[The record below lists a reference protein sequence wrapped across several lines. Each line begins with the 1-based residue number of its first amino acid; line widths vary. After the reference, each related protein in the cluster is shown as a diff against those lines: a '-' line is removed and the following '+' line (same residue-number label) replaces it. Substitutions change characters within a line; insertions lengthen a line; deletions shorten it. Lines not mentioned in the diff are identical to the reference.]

1 MRPRHRHADR
11 ADHRRHR
18 GLRRRDDRG
27 NHPRLQVRRL
37 GRRHRHRRRGSY
49 HHHHRRHP
57 DHRDGHRRHHQ
68 DRGLRERAAGRPD
81 DRPER
86 AGRLADEGACC
97 PAKHRGEVRHR
108 VLVEHPDAAD
118 RLRRP
123 AAAGRAAQRAS
134 ATRRGCCRRAGSARR
149 AWVRRG
155 RAPAEGWEYRA
166 WHLGPPRV
174 RSRQEALPAPRALRP
189 PPEPPRAAAGR
200 ARQASGPRAWVA
212 HWPRWHRCRQRLAW
226 PQARPV
232 RLHHCLP
239 PSRVC
244 YRRTLRATGARRA
257 LRRLTTLI

>member
-1 MRPRHRHADR
+1 MRPRHRRADR
-11 ADHRRHR
+11 AVHRRHR

-49 HHHHRRHP
+49 HHRRRHP
-57 DHRDGHRRHHQ
+57 DHRDGHRRRRHQ
-68 DRGLRERAAGRPD
+68 DHGLRERAADRRD

-97 PAKHRGEVRHR
+97 RAKHRGEVRHR
-108 VLVEHPDAAD
+108 VVVEHPDAAD
-118 RLRRP
+118 RLRWP

-134 ATRRGCCRRAGSARR
+134 ATRTGCCRHAGSARR
-149 AWVRRG
+149 AWVRRE
-155 RAPAEGWEYRA
+155 RDPAEGSEYRG
-166 WHLGPPRV
+166 WHLGPPRI

-189 PPEPPRAAAGR
+189 PREPPRAAAGR
-200 ARQASGPRAWVA
+200 ARQASGPRASVA
-212 HWPRWHRCRQRLAW
+212 HWHRCRQRLAW

-232 RLHHCLP
+232 RLRRCLP
-239 PSRVC
+239 PSRAC
-244 YRRTLRATGARRA
+244 CRRTPRATGARRA

>member
-1 MRPRHRHADR
+1 MRLR
-11 ADHRRHR
+11 
-18 GLRRRDDRG
+18 LRRAG
-27 NHPRLQVRRL
+27 QGVRRPL
-37 GRRHRHRRRGSY
+37 RGDHDSRHLRGHRHRRRGHRCWGHRHRGSY
-49 HHHHRRHP
+49 RRHRRRRHL
-57 DHRDGHRRHHQ
+57 DGHRRLHRDHDLQ
-68 DRGLRERAAGRPD
+68 GRAGRHRGRAGSRRDDRQERDGIHPGAGAYCPATCRAAGRPD
-81 DRPER
+81 GVP
-86 AGRLADEGACC
+86 ADAE
-97 PAKHRGEVRHR
+97 
-108 VLVEHPDAAD
+108 
-118 RLRRP
+118 P
-123 AAAGRAAQRAS
+123 AARPAS
-134 ATRRGCCRRAGSARR
+134 ATRTGCCRRAGSARR

-200 ARQASGPRAWVA
+200 ARQASGPLAWVA

-226 PQARPV
+226 PV